1 MPNPKYIV
9 VDITYGKKH
18 TEKVSKMYII
28 VITDFLYFATFIADP
43 SKLCSVVSVAMDFP
57 LVSTNTLV
65 NLNVGHHYDKIT

>member
-1 MPNPKYIV
+1 
-9 VDITYGKKH
+9 
-18 TEKVSKMYII
+18 MYII
-28 VITDFLYFATFIADP
+28 VITDFLHFATFIADP

>member
-9 VDITYGKKH
+9 VDITHGKKH

-43 SKLCSVVSVAMDFP
+43 SKLCCVALDLP